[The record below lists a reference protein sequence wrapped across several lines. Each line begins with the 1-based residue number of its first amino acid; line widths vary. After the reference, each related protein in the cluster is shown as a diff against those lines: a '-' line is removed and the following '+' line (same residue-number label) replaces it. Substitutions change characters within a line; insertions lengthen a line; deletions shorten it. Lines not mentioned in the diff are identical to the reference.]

1 VESGD
6 PSPAGPT
13 YSTFAPPLINNSGR
27 VAFTAFIN
35 AGFDNSSVLV
45 TQTSTGFQLQARS
58 DSPAPGTEAT
68 TVYTGSAQRLSYD
81 DDGRVAFSSTVE
93 GPSDAGSEFGVWSS
107 NPGPPPGT
115 VTLFARENKTAIG
128 VPSATYTLE
137 NSSLV
142 LHQTKGGFV
151 MLGDTTGGSAIWR
164 TATATANALGNP
176 PIAREGAATPG
187 ISGGVYATLDKVAAN
202 VNARVAFTA
211 GTTGTGIDDSNDRA
225 IFTDGA
231 GGAMTLAARE
241 NALAGVGPGVF
252 YDFFYDPAIN
262 NLGKLA
268 FAADIRGTGVIGSED
283 PGVTNNQGIWRTADA
298 STSLVL
304 VARAGAAAPGTGTD
318 VLFDR
323 GFERVRIGLNQKVS
337 FVASLSHES
346 GAVTAAND
354 TGVWG
359 SLSGTLNLVAREGS
373 QAPGL
378 APGVVFGTFKP
389 QAGVEALVTAN
400 NEGQVAFKLSLT
412 GTNVNPDNDTTLW
425 AQRPDGVLAL
435 IAREGDMW
443 QVGVGDLREVVN
455 IGFDPGD
462 PGNQFSDG
470 WNDLSQIAFTLEFLD
485 NSSGIFVV
493 QVPEPG
499 AASLLFVG
507 ATLLGLR
514 PRRRS

>member
-1 VESGD
+1 
-6 PSPAGPT
+6 
-13 YSTFAPPLINNSGR
+13 
-27 VAFTAFIN
+27 
-35 AGFDNSSVLV
+35 
-45 TQTSTGFQLQARS
+45 
-58 DSPAPGTEAT
+58 
-68 TVYTGSAQRLSYD
+68 
-81 DDGRVAFSSTVE
+81 
-93 GPSDAGSEFGVWSS
+93 
-107 NPGPPPGT
+107 
-115 VTLFARENKTAIG
+115 
-128 VPSATYTLE
+128 
-137 NSSLV
+137 
-142 LHQTKGGFV
+142 
-151 MLGDTTGGSAIWR
+151 
-164 TATATANALGNP
+164 
-176 PIAREGAATPG
+176 
-187 ISGGVYATLDKVAAN
+187 
-202 VNARVAFTA
+202 
-211 GTTGTGIDDSNDRA
+211 
-225 IFTDGA
+225 
-231 GGAMTLAARE
+231 
-241 NALAGVGPGVF
+241 
-252 YDFFYDPAIN
+252 
-262 NLGKLA
+262 
-268 FAADIRGTGVIGSED
+268 
-283 PGVTNNQGIWRTADA
+283 
-298 STSLVL
+298 L

-346 GAVTAAND
+346 GAVPAVTAAND